1 MTILD
6 AAALQFLASLSG
18 SCQSRQDIADL
29 IAREMSPEMGA
40 GVLLMYAQHAEHA
53 TTDPVSKVIV
63 LASRKLAGP

>member
-29 IAREMSPEMGA
+29 IAREMSPELGA
-40 GVLLMYAQHAEHA
+40 GVLLMYAQQDEHA
-53 TTDPVSKVIV
+53 TDPLSKVVV
-63 LASRKLAGP
+63 LASRKLAGS

>member
-18 SCQSRQDIADL
+18 SCNTRQDVADL

-53 TTDPVSKVIV
+53 TDPVSKVIV

>member
-29 IAREMSPEMGA
+29 IAREMSPELGA
-40 GVLLMYAQHAEHA
+40 GVLLMYAQQAEHA
-53 TTDPVSKVIV
+53 TDPLSKVVV
-63 LASRKLAGP
+63 LASRKLAGS